1 MSVDSIGIV
10 TIDGPSL
17 PVEEIIALP
26 VGTDPA
32 DANYHNNY
40 QDPEAFLAAGGV
52 SRPAVRPATT
62 DGTYFLNRWFA
73 TVELV
78 PKTVV
83 PIGHVGVVVLLRPRD
98 VSGDAFRHGERVT
111 EGGESV
117 WERPLM
123 LANTRSTPTPAR

>member
-17 PVEEIIALP
+17 PVRRDHRRPLVSATGGREL
-26 VGTDPA
+26 
-32 DANYHNNY
+32 HNNY
-40 QDPEAFLAAGGV
+40 QDPRRSLPPAARRG
-52 SRPAVRPATT
+52 RQYAPYP

-83 PIGHVGVVVLLRPRD
+83 PIGHVGVVVLLQPRPAATSRASAFVRRTRD
-98 VSGDAFRHGERVT
+98 RSGCERL
-111 EGGESV
+111 G
-117 WERPLM
+117 
-123 LANTRSTPTPAR
+123 AAA